1 MTDTI
6 ESLRAELAGCQKENA
21 KLVAR
26 KQREGERGYLWAE
39 WKRRAEDADMQLR
52 GVKAELAE
60 ARRERDAE
68 KCKTTSACDL
78 ADEYREQR
86 DKAQARVTR
95 LEEALIVCRDTLAR
109 IQITKDR
116 TNTGAVADLLRMEK
130 AVLAA
135 LTDTTEG
142 ETCKDGEA

>member
-39 WKRRAEDADMQLR
+39 WKRRAEDVDMQLR

-60 ARRERDAE
+60 ATEYKDRSKRERRRL
-68 KCKTTSACDL
+68 S
-78 ADEYREQR
+78 DER
-86 DKAQARVTR
+86 DRAQARATR
-95 LEEALIVCRDTLAR
+95 LEDAV
-109 IQITKDR
+109 Q
-116 TNTGAVADLLRMEK
+116 AVADATWFNGTEYMIANGKDAEYDSAMQLLY
-130 AVLAA
+130 AA
-135 LTDTTEG
+135 LTDTTE
-142 ETCKDGEA
+142 EE